1 MIMRSLLFLTVISV
15 DSLHAA
21 STPNVLFMMAD
32 DLTRIPKMKE
42 ASFGAESVI
51 TWECKQTSTHS
62 HAPNDAGENQLRF
75 QLPPSQTSHHTQA
88 GHTLRGSGEPH

>member
-32 DLTRIPKMKE
+32 D
-42 ASFGAESVI
+42 
-51 TWECKQTSTHS
+51 
-62 HAPNDAGENQLRF
+62 
-75 QLPPSQTSHHTQA
+75 
-88 GHTLRGSGEPH
+88 